1 MTIEQILELG
11 KMGYSK
17 EDIEALDKVPQDP
30 KQEDPKKEEPK
41 KDDPKQ
47 EDPKKDDP
55 KKEEPKKEDPKQEP
69 DKLGKVFDAIAELTK
84 AIQANNI
91 TKSQNPQNE
100 VKSAEVLLAEVIR
113 PPRKEK

>member
-17 EDIEALDKVPQDP
+17 EDIEALDKAPQDP

-41 KDDPKQ
+41 KDEPKQ
-47 EDPKKDDP
+47 EDP
-55 KKEEPKKEDPKQEP
+55 KKEEPKKEEPKQEP
-69 DKLGKVFDAIAELTK
+69 DKLGEVFKAISELTK

-91 TKSQNPQNE
+91 NKSQNSQNE

>member
-17 EDIEALDKVPQDP
+17 EDIEALEKAPQDP

-41 KDDPKQ
+41 K
-47 EDPKKDDP
+47 
-55 KKEEPKKEDPKQEP
+55 EEPKQDP
-69 DKLGKVFDAIAELTK
+69 DKLGEVFKAIAELTK

-100 VKSAEVLLAEVIR
+100 VKSAEVMLAEVIR

>member
-17 EDIEALDKVPQDP
+17 EDIEAMEKAPQDPKQEDPKKDEP

-41 KDDPKQ
+41 K
-47 EDPKKDDP
+47 
-55 KKEEPKKEDPKQEP
+55 EEPKQEP

>member
-17 EDIEALDKVPQDP
+17 EDIEALDKAQQDP

-41 KDDPKQ
+41 KDEPKQ
-47 EDPKKDDP
+47 EDP
-55 KKEEPKKEDPKQEP
+55 KKEEPKKEEPKQEP

>member
-17 EDIEALDKVPQDP
+17 EDIEAMEKAPQDP
-30 KQEDPKKEEPK
+30 KQEDPKKDEPK
-41 KDDPKQ
+41 KD
-47 EDPKKDDP
+47 EP
-55 KKEEPKKEDPKQEP
+55 KKEEPKKEEPKKEEPKQEP

-100 VKSAEVLLAEVIR
+100 VKSAEVLLAEVVR

>member
-11 KMGYSK
+11 KMGYTK
-17 EDIEALDKVPQDP
+17 EDIEAMDKAPQDP

-41 KDDPKQ
+41 KDEPKQ
-47 EDPKKDDP
+47 
-55 KKEEPKKEDPKQEP
+55 EEPKKEEPKQEP
-69 DKLGKVFDAIAELTK
+69 DKLGKVFEAIAELTK

>member
-17 EDIEALDKVPQDP
+17 EDIEALDKAQSDP

-41 KDDPKQ
+41 KDEPKQ
-47 EDPKKDDP
+47 EDPKKEDP
-55 KKEEPKKEDPKQEP
+55 KKEEPKQEP

-84 AIQANNI
+84 AIQAGNI
-91 TKSQNPQNE
+91 NKSQNPQNE
-100 VKSAEVLLAEVIR
+100 VKSAEDIMAEVIR

>member
-11 KMGYSK
+11 KMGYTK
-17 EDIEALDKVPQDP
+17 EDIEAMDKAPQDP

-41 KDDPKQ
+41 KDEPKQ
-47 EDPKKDDP
+47 EDP
-55 KKEEPKKEDPKQEP
+55 KKEEPKKEEP
-69 DKLGKVFDAIAELTK
+69 DKLGKVFEAIAELTK

>member
-11 KMGYSK
+11 KMGYTK
-17 EDIEALDKVPQDP
+17 EDIEAMDKAPQDP

-41 KDDPKQ
+41 KDEPKQ
-47 EDPKKDDP
+47 EDPKK
-55 KKEEPKKEDPKQEP
+55 EEPKQEP
-69 DKLGKVFDAIAELTK
+69 DKLGKVFEAIAELTK

>member
-17 EDIEALDKVPQDP
+17 EDIEALDKAPQDP

-41 KDDPKQ
+41 KDEPKQ
-47 EDPKKDDP
+47 EDP
-55 KKEEPKKEDPKQEP
+55 KKEEPKKEEPKQEP

>member
-17 EDIEALDKVPQDP
+17 EDIEALDKAPQDPKQEDPKKDEP

-41 KDDPKQ
+41 K
-47 EDPKKDDP
+47 
-55 KKEEPKKEDPKQEP
+55 EEPNQEP

>member
-11 KMGYSK
+11 KMGYTK
-17 EDIEALDKVPQDP
+17 EDIEAMDKAPQDP
-30 KQEDPKKEEPK
+30 KQEDPKKE
-41 KDDPKQ
+41 
-47 EDPKKDDP
+47 DP
-55 KKEEPKKEDPKQEP
+55 KKEEPKKEEP

-84 AIQANNI
+84 VIQANNI

-100 VKSAEVLLAEVIR
+100 VKSAEVLLAEVVR